1 MEEASFF
8 QLPPSLQPFG
18 HQTNV
23 FEDRSWQGSGKALV
37 KHGTLLQH
45 DLEDLYGKS
54 RGDEEEVQEKHT
66 NSYLE
71 SNERVMRKVLRGEG
85 NMADIE
91 NTEKY
96 LDSSYVHKVSP
107 KLTFTFSSSNTKK
120 QDTSLRFAPIH
131 LVTMFKDETQLFEII
146 LDNMR
151 KDKAFA
157 EGVLLSKV
165 ETKEDHDEK
174 HSYDLPDIVFGPTT
188 LHLAVKYNKEALT
201 TLLQV
206 ARSHN
211 LLEKVFKATDSRGIN
226 LLQFATF
233 NVTPECLKILMAE
246 AKHDGHRLL
255 SQSRNN
261 SGESPL
267 QT

>member
-1 MEEASFF
+1 MPVLVPIFGFFVLESFKVNQSFQVLLCIRNPINSVPLSSHSATDSVIISPAVGRGSLKMEEASFF

-96 LDSSYVHKVSP
+96 LDSSDVHK
-107 KLTFTFSSSNTKK
+107 F
-120 QDTSLRFAPIH
+120 I
-131 LVTMFKDETQLFEII
+131 
-146 LDNMR
+146 
-151 KDKAFA
+151 
-157 EGVLLSKV
+157 
-165 ETKEDHDEK
+165 
-174 HSYDLPDIVFGPTT
+174 
-188 LHLAVKYNKEALT
+188 KYHPN
-201 TLLQV
+201 
-206 ARSHN
+206 
-211 LLEKVFKATDSRGIN
+211 
-226 LLQFATF
+226 
-233 NVTPECLKILMAE
+233 
-246 AKHDGHRLL
+246 
-255 SQSRNN
+255 
-261 SGESPL
+261 
-267 QT
+267 